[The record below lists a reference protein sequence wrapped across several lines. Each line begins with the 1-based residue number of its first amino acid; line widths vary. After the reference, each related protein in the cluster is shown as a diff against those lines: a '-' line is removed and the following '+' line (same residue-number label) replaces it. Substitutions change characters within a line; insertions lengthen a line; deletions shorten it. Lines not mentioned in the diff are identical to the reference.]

1 MAELTVMVELGD
13 RQVEMRKP
21 TEGALVV
28 LARVSRGL
36 PEAKIENVDEIP
48 VEVREKLVRN
58 LGTIG
63 KIVEAMI
70 VKDDDKD
77 WLDDAMIDGDV
88 TAEDVFVAVRKV
100 GEKFNG
106 QAAPNSRAQ
115 APVRRARARSGR

>member
-1 MAELTVMVELGD
+1 MSELTVMVELGG

-36 PEAKIENVDEIP
+36 PKIENAAELSDEMRDRLI
-48 VEVREKLVRN
+48 RN
-58 LGTIG
+58 LGTLG
-63 KIVEAMI
+63 KVVEGMI

-77 WLDDAMIDGDV
+77 WLDDAMIAGDV
-88 TAEDVFVAVRKV
+88 KAEDVFGVIRLA

-106 QAAPNSRAQ
+106 QTAPAKRAT
-115 APVRRARARSGR
+115 PVRRLR